1 MRLLALALVA
11 VSLCP
16 GSLAAQSADGRLNR
30 AMECIERNDLDGLR
44 RLLAAD
50 PSLVRLREA
59 GVVPHWRWTLLH
71 DATAGRASLDLVK
84 ALIEAG
90 ADINAQDNEGNTPL
104 HFAVKR
110 INRETFATRDYE
122 GIIRLLIEKKADVH
136 IVNIGGATPLHTA
149 TAFRADPSAIEML
162 IQAGADVNLKAAAS
176 YGGWTPLHGA
186 AARNGAGIITVL
198 LKHGADPTAKDARGL
213 TPLQV
218 AERGGFADAAQ
229 VLRASAAAPVVAPAS
244 APVAAPAA
252 VPAGPPAATG
262 GIVQGRVLWNGQPI
276 PGATV
281 YVADD
286 PKPGTT
292 RYGTVTTDD
301 QGRFSI
307 AGVPPGSRFISV
319 NANQPVFWIKSGVPF
334 TMGASTYTR
343 DFHLC
348 KGFDLHSPANNASVS
363 SRPVLRWDPYP
374 DAARY
379 DVVVLTEHSQIA
391 FERATPA
398 DVTSVQLDVD
408 LPPGLYQW
416 RVNVFN
422 AAGPS
427 IGCSFAPYGFIVH
440 P

>member
-1 MRLLALALVA
+1 MRLLALALV
-11 VSLCP
+11 V
-16 GSLAAQSADGRLNR
+16 GSLGVGSQVAQSADPRLNR
-30 AMECIERNDLDGLR
+30 AVECIERNDLDGLR

-50 PSLVRLREA
+50 PSLVRLTEA
-59 GVVPHWRWTLLH
+59 GVVPHWHWTLLH
-71 DATAGRASLDLVK
+71 AATAGHASLDLVK
-84 ALIEAG
+84 LLIEAG
-90 ADINAQDNEGNTPL
+90 ADINASDNEGNTAL

-110 INRETFATRDYE
+110 INREKFATRDYE
-122 GIIRLLIEKKADVH
+122 GIIRLLLEKKADVH
-136 IVNIGGATPLHTA
+136 IVNVGGATPLHTA

-186 AARNGAGIITVL
+186 AARNSAGIITVL

-218 AERGGFADAAQ
+218 AERDGFADAAR
-229 VLRASAAAPVVAPAS
+229 VLRTSAAAPEGV
-244 APVAAPAA
+244 
-252 VPAGPPAATG
+252 
-262 GIVQGRVLWNGQPI
+262 VQGRVLWNGQPI

-307 AGVPPGSRFISV
+307 AGVPPGNRFIVV
-319 NANQPVFWIKSGVPF
+319 NANQPVFWISSGVPF

-343 DFHLC
+343 DFQLC
-348 KGFDLHSPANNASVS
+348 KGFELHSPANNESVS

-391 FERATPA
+391 FERATAA
-398 DVTSVQLDVD
+398 DVTSLQLDVD
-408 LPPGLYQW
+408 LPPGMYQW